1 MDYDDVSHY
10 YTENSFPLEAIE
22 FLREYMVPSKAS
34 IRSKESLTVQLSET
48 VIATIMLLIKKDP
61 NVNIDYDHLI
71 DGIIDKKIENGELN
85 AYDVTFRELNEMRK
99 ILKKEKLYY
108 GFLRR

>member
-1 MDYDDVSHY
+1 M
-10 YTENSFPLEAIE
+10 
-22 FLREYMVPSKAS
+22 
-34 IRSKESLTVQLSET
+34 
-48 VIATIMLLIKKDP
+48 
-61 NVNIDYDHLI
+61 NIDYDHLI

-85 AYDVTFRELNEMRK
+85 AYNVTFRELNEMRK